1 MPRTISR
8 SERMNEKITIRAT
21 PKDVAEIKLHA
32 MNQGLDVSTMIRQLL
47 IKERII
53 SPIG

>member
-8 SERMNEKITIRAT
+8 SERMNEKITMRAT
-21 PKDVAEIKLHA
+21 PKDVAEIKLA
-32 MNQGLDVSTMIRQLL
+32 AQSQGIDVSTMLRLML